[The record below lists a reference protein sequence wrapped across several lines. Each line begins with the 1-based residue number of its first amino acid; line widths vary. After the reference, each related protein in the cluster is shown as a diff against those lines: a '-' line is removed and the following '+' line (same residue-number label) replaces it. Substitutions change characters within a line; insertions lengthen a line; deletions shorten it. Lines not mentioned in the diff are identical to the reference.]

1 MAPKAVK
8 APTTPKKTEKKPKVE
23 EAQQGFIQELPSE
36 TPRLKVR
43 YHEEILPALMKRFNY
58 TNPMQAPRLQKVSV
72 NMGVGK
78 ATQDPKMLDSAV
90 RDLTM
95 ITGQK
100 AVITRAK
107 KSIAGFRVRQKM
119 PVGCRVTLRGNHMYE
134 FLDRLITIVL
144 PRVRDFRG
152 LSPAGVD
159 GHGNYS
165 MGLKEQSIFP
175 EIDLDKVERIQGM
188 DITIVTSAASDEEA
202 LGLLTE
208 MGLPLKPA

>member
-1 MAPKAVK
+1 MAPKAEK
-8 APTTPKKTEKKPKVE
+8 STPAKKTEKKGKAE
-23 EAQQGFIQELPSE
+23 EVQLQGTQENPRE

-43 YHEEILPALMKRFNY
+43 YREEILPALMRRFNY
-58 TNPMQAPRLQKVSV
+58 SNPMQAPRLRKISV

-78 ATQDPKMLDSAV
+78 ATQDPKMLESSV

-134 FLDRLITIVL
+134 FLDRLISIVL

-152 LSPAGVD
+152 LSPSGVD

-165 MGLKEQSIFP
+165 LGIKEQSIFP
-175 EIDLDKVERIQGM
+175 EMDLDKIERVQGM
-188 DITIVTSAASDEEA
+188 DVTIVTSAASDEEA

-208 MGLPLKPA
+208 IGLPLKSA

>member
-1 MAPKAVK
+1 MPAKEKPAK
-8 APTTPKKTEKKPKVE
+8 PTKGGSSAKEKQAE
-23 EAQQGFIQELPSE
+23 EPQIQEAPRE
-36 TPRLKVR
+36 TPRMKVR
-43 YHEEILPALMKRFNY
+43 YREEIVPALMRRFGY

-78 ATQDPKMLDSAV
+78 ATQDAKVMDIAV
-90 RDLTM
+90 RDLTY

-119 PVGCRVTLRGNHMYE
+119 AVGCRVTLRGDQMYE
-134 FLDRLITIVL
+134 FLDRLFSVVL

-152 LSPAGVD
+152 LSPAAVD
-159 GHGNYS
+159 GHGNYTL
-165 MGLKEQSIFP
+165 GIREQSIFP
-175 EIDLDKVERIQGM
+175 EIDLDKIERVQGM
-188 DITIVTSAASDEEA
+188 DVTIVTSARTDEEA

-208 MGLPLKPA
+208 LGLPLRSA